1 MFTARN
7 RQNPFAKRRQAQA
20 EAEAAISAPES
31 SPEPPA
37 PKPVQ
42 MATGGIIDP
51 PKMIL
56 VEPSSDAEFPRA
68 DEQTMQANVVLDVL
82 PISAETQA
90 KIDEIVN
97 RAVSTV
103 DDGEDDDFDDE
114 ALTLDTLIDTMTDPG
129 PAPSV
134 EPQDPPE
141 DEPKRGRGR
150 PRPQETIVRDNAV
163 HTLLLGADPESGI
176 SKESIAAELDEK
188 EQQVYSSLRQLK
200 KEGRADTRYVKDHGW
215 RWFAV
220 EQKETGR

>member
-20 EAEAAISAPES
+20 EAEAANSAPES

-51 PKMIL
+51 PKMML
-56 VEPSSDAEFPRA
+56 VEPTADAAREAA
-68 DEQTMQANVVLDVL
+68 DELSRLGQEMILL
-82 PISAETQA
+82 PEISAATQA
-90 KIDEIVN
+90 KIDAVVN
-97 RAVSTV
+97 HTITPA
-103 DDGEDDDFDDE
+103 E
-114 ALTLDTLIDTMTDPG
+114 AWTAPDPADIDAQVTRTLDDIKMDPKT
-129 PAPSV
+129 AELV
-134 EPQDPPE
+134 EQASE
-141 DEPKRGRGR
+141 KRGRGR

-163 HTLLLGADPESGI
+163 HTLLLGADLETGI

-215 RWFAV
+215 RWFPASPA
-220 EQKETGR
+220 ETA